1 MKFLKKKVL
10 IFLGLS
16 AILGLILIIKTPESI
31 ARDNEVKIS
40 GQRSSAVVINHSNAD
55 ISKIPESYITQAKTN
70 LKVFYIHTSHG
81 SQIISGM
88 ETLENSL
95 GSLYAFNST
104 GSGGSLK
111 IEEEYGDLGSNGDL
125 GWEYQVRDK
134 LDQSGNNTN
143 VVMIS
148 WCGGVSENNSS
159 GINAYLNAINRLE
172 TDYPN
177 TTFVYMTGHLDGT
190 GVNGNL
196 NKMNTLIRNY
206 ANANKKVLFDFADIE
221 SYNPSGSYFLN
232 KNADDG
238 ANYSG
243 GNWASESCANNSGNS
258 LCSSSECAHSEP
270 LNCNLKGRAFWWMAA
285 RLAGWNGSSVSSP
298 APTVPNT
305 PSPTPSP
312 SPSPAPTPVASPTT
326 ASVVAE
332 ERSLVSWIDTSMTSR
347 LSGKILLQVE
357 KNGEAW
363 YIYPVNK
370 KKYYLGRPSDAFNV
384 MRRLGLGATHQ
395 YISSHTIF
403 PDSVLGKILLDVEK
417 NGEAYY
423 IYPVNKKKYY
433 LGRPQ
438 DAFNIMRSLGL
449 GITNVNLRKIEVE

>member
-159 GINAYLNAINRLE
+159 GINAYLNAIDRLRQII
-172 TDYPN
+172 P
-177 TTFVYMTGHLDGT
+177 ML
-190 GVNGNL
+190 L
-196 NKMNTLIRNY
+196 
-206 ANANKKVLFDFADIE
+206 LFI
-221 SYNPSGSYFLN
+221 
-232 KNADDG
+232 
-238 ANYSG
+238 
-243 GNWASESCANNSGNS
+243 
-258 LCSSSECAHSEP
+258 
-270 LNCNLKGRAFWWMAA
+270 
-285 RLAGWNGSSVSSP
+285 
-298 APTVPNT
+298 
-305 PSPTPSP
+305 
-312 SPSPAPTPVASPTT
+312 
-326 ASVVAE
+326 
-332 ERSLVSWIDTSMTSR
+332 
-347 LSGKILLQVE
+347 
-357 KNGEAW
+357 
-363 YIYPVNK
+363 
-370 KKYYLGRPSDAFNV
+370 
-384 MRRLGLGATHQ
+384 
-395 YISSHTIF
+395 
-403 PDSVLGKILLDVEK
+403 
-417 NGEAYY
+417 
-423 IYPVNKKKYY
+423 
-433 LGRPQ
+433 
-438 DAFNIMRSLGL
+438 
-449 GITNVNLRKIEVE
+449 

>member
-1 MKFLKKKVL
+1 MKILNKKAL
-10 IFLGLS
+10 ISLGLL
-16 AILGLILIIKTPESI
+16 AILGLILIIKAPDSI
-31 ARDNEVKIS
+31 AQNNEVKIS
-40 GQRSSAVVINHSNAD
+40 GQLSSAIVINHSNAD
-55 ISKIPESYITQAKTN
+55 ISKVPESYVTQAKTN

-88 ETLENSL
+88 ETLRNSL
-95 GSLYAFNST
+95 GSLYSFNST
-104 GSGGSLK
+104 GSGSSLK

-148 WCGGVSENNSS
+148 WCGGASENTTS
-159 GINAYLNAINRLE
+159 GINAYLNAMNQLE
-172 TDYPN
+172 KDYPN

-206 ANANKKVLFDFADIE
+206 ANTNKKVLFDFADIE
-221 SYNPSGSYFLN
+221 SYDPSGSYFLN

-243 GNWASESCANNSGNS
+243 GNWASEWCENNSGNS
-258 LCSSSECAHSEP
+258 LCSSCECAHSEP

-285 RLAGWNGSSVSSP
+285 RLAGWNGTS
-298 APTVPNT
+298 
-305 PSPTPSP
+305 SPTPP
-312 SPSPAPTPVASPTT
+312 STPPAEDPPSTPPDEEETPDTT
-326 ASVVAE
+326 LSVVE
-332 ERSLVSWIDTSMTSR
+332 QERLLVSWVDTALATR
-347 LSGKILLQVE
+347 LSGRILLQIE

-363 YIYPVNK
+363 YIYPKDK

-423 IYPVNKKKYY
+423 IYPINKKKYY

-449 GITNVNLRKIEVE
+449 GITNVNLRKIGVE